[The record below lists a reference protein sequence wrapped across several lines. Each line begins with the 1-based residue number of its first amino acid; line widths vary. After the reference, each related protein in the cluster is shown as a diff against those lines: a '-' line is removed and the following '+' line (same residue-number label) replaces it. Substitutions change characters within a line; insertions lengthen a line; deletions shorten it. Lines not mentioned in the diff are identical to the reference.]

1 MTIISPEITAL
12 LVAVFSTTFFVT
24 VIRTTTPLLLAT
36 LGGLI
41 ADLSGALNVA
51 LEGQMLASCLTAVIV
66 SVYAPWYVAVL
77 AGVGVGG
84 LLGLLMAFFALRM
97 KADII
102 LVGFAINILA
112 ASGTVFAL
120 ALATGGDKGTSVNL
134 LPQGIPA
141 VDLSFLGAIPGI
153 GDFLVR
159 ILSGHSVLSWVAAF
173 LVFAVWYFLYRTP
186 WGLWLRGVGEYP
198 AAPEAAGIPLGKV
211 RTWALVV
218 SGALAG
224 LGGAQLALFN
234 FIGFTRDMTA
244 GRGFIALGAVLLGA
258 RHPIGALVAALLFG
272 VFEGLSILMPGLFN
286 WIPTEWIHM
295 IPFAV
300 TILALVLFSYR
311 AQRALAMRGGK

>member
-1 MTIISPEITAL
+1 MIEL
-12 LVAVFSTTFFVT
+12 LATVFSTGFFVT

-51 LEGQMLASCLTAVIV
+51 LEGQMLVGCLTAVIV

-77 AGVGVGG
+77 AGLGAGA
-84 LLGLLMAFFALRM
+84 LLGLLMAIFALRLR
-97 KADII
+97 ADII

-112 ASGTVFAL
+112 AGGTVFAL
-120 ALATGGDKGTSVNL
+120 ALATGGDKGTSINL
-134 LPQGIPA
+134 ASKAIPP

-153 GDFLVR
+153 GPFLVAM
-159 ILSGHSVLSWVAAF
+159 LSGHSVLSWVAAA
-173 LVFAVWYFLYRTP
+173 LVIAVWYFLYRMP

-198 AAPEAAGIPLGKV
+198 AAPEAAGIPVNAV
-211 RTWALVV
+211 RAWSLVV

-224 LGGAQLALFN
+224 LGGAQLAMFN
-234 FIGFTRDMTA
+234 YVGFARDMTA

-258 RHPIGALVAALLFG
+258 RHPVGALLAALLFG
-272 VFEGLSILMPGLFN
+272 AFEGLAVVMPGLFAEAPAEL
-286 WIPTEWIHM
+286 IRM
-295 IPFAV
+295 IPFIV

-311 AQRALAMRGGK
+311 AQQARRQRAG